1 MDFIGGLVFRREVE
15 PRDVELVRSM
25 TASTGFFSAEEV
37 LIAEELVR
45 ERLEKG
51 PESGYHFIFA
61 QECPGA
67 GRDSPTRTGCTG
79 STVQG
84 MCTGRAAQT
93 GCMDRTV
100 QTGCMGHTLQA
111 ECMGHIV
118 QAGGNGHT
126 GKIAGYTCFGPVPG
140 TLSSFDL
147 YWIVVRQDRRG
158 GGIGRALLAQ
168 TEEAVASSGG
178 SRLYAETSSRE
189 LYEPTRRFYR
199 SAGFRQEAFLE
210 NFYSPGDG
218 KIIFVKKIA

>member
-1 MDFIGGLVFRREVE
+1 MAARPSMDAGKGLVFRREVE

-25 TASTGFFSAEEV
+25 AESTGFFSAEEV

-45 ERLEKG
+45 ERLDKG

-67 GRDSPTRTGCTG
+67 GPNGPMRTGCTG

-84 MCTGRAAQT
+84 MCTGRA
-93 GCMDRTV
+93 V
-100 QTGCMGHTLQA
+100 QTGGSGRA
-111 ECMGHIV
+111 GEIV
-118 QAGGNGHT
+118 
-126 GKIAGYTCFGPVPG
+126 GYTCYGPVPG
-140 TLSSFDL
+140 TQSSFDL

-168 TEEAVASSGG
+168 TEEAVASLGG

-189 LYEPTRRFYR
+189 LYDPTRRFYR

-210 NFYSPGDG
+210 NFYAPGDG
-218 KIIFVKKIA
+218 KIIFVKEIA

>member
-1 MDFIGGLVFRREVE
+1 MAARPSMDVIGGLVFRRGVE

-61 QECPGA
+61 QEYPGA
-67 GRDSPTRTGCTG
+67 GQDSLTHTGCTG
-79 STVQG
+79 STVQD
-84 MCTGRAAQT
+84 MCTGRAAQA
-93 GCMDRTV
+93 GGMDRTV
-100 QTGCMGHTLQA
+100 QTGRMGNT
-111 ECMGHIV
+111 V
-118 QAGGNGHT
+118 QARGNGHT
-126 GKIAGYTCFGPVPG
+126 GEITGYTCFGPVPG